1 MLMIA
6 TLTYTCLIASGICL
20 APPAEPS
27 LSRYEFE
34 QVEMAVPVRLVLYA
48 SDRETA
54 AAAANAAFARI
65 HRLGAVMSDYD
76 ESSEL
81 RRLCTTA
88 GEDRAVAVSEDLWR
102 VLVCAQEI
110 SGRCE
115 GAFDVTVGPI
125 VRLWRQARR
134 LHELPSAERL
144 RAARQLVGYRNIR
157 LDAEHRTVELLRPGM
172 RLDLGGIAKGYAV
185 AEALEILKKKG
196 VPRALVEAG
205 GDIALG
211 DRPPGKPGWRI
222 GIAPP
227 DPKSPPRFYLGLS
240 STAVSTSGDMWQYV
254 EIGGKR
260 YSHVVD
266 PRTGRALTDHCH
278 VTVIH
283 ADGATADA
291 LSKAVSVLGPQQGI
305 KLIDETAGAAAFV
318 VRAPAGKPQMF
329 ESKRWKELM
338 AAQPRT
344 TGEGEARMKDEG

>member
-1 MLMIA
+1 
-6 TLTYTCLIASGICL
+6 
-20 APPAEPS
+20 

-34 QVEMAVPVRLVLYA
+34 QVEMAVPIRAVLYA
-48 SDRETA
+48 ADRETA

-65 HRLGAVMSDYD
+65 HRLNIVMSDYD
-76 ESSEL
+76 ETSEL
-81 RRLCTTA
+81 RRLCDTA
-88 GEDRAVAVSEDLWR
+88 GEGKAVAVSADLWR

-110 SGRCE
+110 SGRCD
-115 GAFDVTVGPI
+115 GAFDVTVGPV

-134 LHELPSAERL
+134 LHELPSSERL

-172 RLDLGGIAKGYAV
+172 RLDLGGIAKGFAV

-196 VPRALVEAG
+196 ISRAMVEAG
-205 GDIALG
+205 GDMALG
-211 DRPPGKPGWRI
+211 DPPPGKPGWRI

-227 DPKSPPRFYLGLS
+227 DPKSPPRFSLWLS
-240 STAVSTSGDMWQYV
+240 NTKVSTSGDMWQYV

-266 PRTGRALTDHCH
+266 PRTGRALTDHCN

-283 ADGATADA
+283 ADGTTADA
-291 LSKAVSVLGPQQGI
+291 LSKAVGVLGPQQGI

-318 VRAPAGKPQMF
+318 VRAPAGGPQKF

-338 AAQPRT
+338 AAQPNS
-344 TGEGEARMKDEG
+344 TGDGRRGNKDEG